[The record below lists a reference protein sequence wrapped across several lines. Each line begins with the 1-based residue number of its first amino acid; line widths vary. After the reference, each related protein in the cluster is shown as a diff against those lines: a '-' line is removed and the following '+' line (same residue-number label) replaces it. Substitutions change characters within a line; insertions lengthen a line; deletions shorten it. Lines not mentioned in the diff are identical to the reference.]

1 MANKVNAAKKKVRK
15 NERTRYERVVRHRQV
30 LEREKYVEKAL
41 ARTCNIYFVCFLLA
55 VVLVVGATIWVFVA
69 GGNNMLLLGINVAV
83 GIVLVPLCIY
93 QYNQYHHMAEEVA
106 MARQASGFRFPEDY
120 SARTRQARDRVAGVP
135 GDYSRATL
143 LYAGVTIIAVAVGIY
158 LFSTS
163 AHLTQSLTS
172 LLLVAAVFVVAV
184 IAFVMFLF
192 NLLNYL
198 DAIALQRALVKIE
211 QDAEAEF
218 GQKREVYVAQEDSE
232 GGEDAAAAY
241 DEAEDVV
248 DQAADEVIEQA

>member
-15 NERTRYERVVRHRQV
+15 NEKTRYERVVRHRQV

-55 VVLVVGATIWVFVA
+55 VILVVGVTIWVFVS
-69 GGNNMLLLGINVAV
+69 GGSNMLLLGINVAV

-135 GDYSRATL
+135 SDYSKATL

-163 AHLTQSLTS
+163 AHLAQSLTS

-192 NLLNYL
+192 NFLNYL
-198 DAIALQRALVKIE
+198 DAISLQRSLVKIE

-218 GQKREVYVAQEDSE
+218 GYKREMHVAQEDDE
-232 GGEDAAAAY
+232 GAENDVAAY
-241 DEAEDVV
+241 DGTEDIV
-248 DQAADEVIEQA
+248 DQAADEMVEQD

>member
-1 MANKVNAAKKKVRK
+1 MANKVNAAKKKIRK
-15 NERTRYERVVRHRQV
+15 NEKTRYERVVRHRQV

-41 ARTCNIYFVCFLLA
+41 ARTCNIYFICFLLA
-55 VVLVVGATIWVFVA
+55 VILVVGVTIWVFVS
-69 GGNNMLLLGINVAV
+69 GGNNMLVLGINVAV

-106 MARQASGFRFPEDY
+106 QARQASGFRFPEDY
-120 SARTRQARDRVAGVP
+120 SVRTRQARDKVAGVP
-135 GDYSRATL
+135 SDYSRSTL
-143 LYAGVTIIAVAVGIY
+143 LYGGVTIIAVAVGIY

-184 IAFVMFLF
+184 IAFVLFLF
-192 NLLNYL
+192 NFLNYL
-198 DAIALQRALVKIE
+198 DALSLQRALVKIE

-218 GQKREVYVAQEDSE
+218 GLKRGMYAAHDDDEEVE
-232 GGEDAAAAY
+232 
-241 DEAEDVV
+241 
-248 DQAADEVIEQA
+248 AADDAVEEVVEQAVDEIDELA